1 MTAFEFFSRFSIK
14 SRLTAAFATL
24 LMLLVLAAALGQFG
38 TRSGKSA
45 LHETYGVQLAAAV
58 AISDFKY
65 NLAVGRVTLDRGLL
79 HPLTPDS
86 TESRALIAKAQTY
99 LNGAKAA
106 YATFRNLPQN
116 AEGRPLSEAVEN
128 DFRRLMDSAIE
139 PMLQAMARGD
149 TATADALAMNIIPP
163 LSLAL
168 TKSTAALNNHVVAQG
183 AGNYEQ
189 FQGDLNRIGIAS
201 ASVLALG
208 LTVALLC
215 IWGLRQAI
223 SIPLARA
230 RDTCA
235 AMSRGDLTHPIVT
248 SGADEMADLMRHLQT
263 MRDGLAETIAALLGS
278 SGAMATATSEI
289 ASGNADLSRRTESQ
303 AAALEETAA
312 SMEQLTATVK
322 QNYANSGDAQRL
334 ADQAGD
340 VARSGGTLMHRVVA
354 TMADIDAGSRQ
365 MASITSVIE
374 GIAFQTNILALNAA
388 VEAARAGEQGRGFA
402 VVATEVRMLA
412 QRSAAAAKEI
422 KGLID
427 SATVRISDG
436 STLVE
441 TAGHTMEDIVQ
452 AIQKVSAI
460 MNGLAAASKEQ
471 SDGIEQ
477 VNQAVAQMDEV
488 TQQNAALVEE
498 TAAAAMS
505 LAEQSRILQSN
516 ASRFTIRA

>member
-14 SRLTAAFATL
+14 LRLTVAFATL
-24 LMLLVLAAALGQFG
+24 LALLVIATALGQIG

-45 LHETYGVQLAAAV
+45 LRETYGVQLAAAV
-58 AISDFKY
+58 AIGDFKY
-65 NLAVGRVTLDRGLL
+65 NLAVARVTMDRGVL
-79 HPLTPDS
+79 HPLKPGS
-86 TESRALIAKAQTY
+86 PESQALSAKIQGY
-99 LNGAKAA
+99 LSGAKAA
-106 YATFRNLPQN
+106 YAHYQSLPHKPEEQHF
-116 AEGRPLSEAVEN
+116 AEAVEN
-128 DFRRLMDSAIE
+128 DFTRLMSQGIE
-139 PMLQAMARGD
+139 PTIQAIDRGD
-149 TATADALAMNIIPP
+149 MQTADNVGMNITPP
-163 LSLAL
+163 LALAL
-168 TKSTAALNNHVVAQG
+168 TKSTTALNSYLMAQG
-183 AGNYEQ
+183 AGNYDR

-201 ASVLALG
+201 A
-208 LTVALLC
+208 ALLAISLAIAALC
-215 IWGLRQAI
+215 VWGLRQAI
-223 SIPLARA
+223 SVPLARA
-230 RDTCA
+230 REACA
-235 AMSRGDLTHPIVT
+235 AMSRGDLTHPIAS
-248 SGADEMADLMRHLQT
+248 SGRDEMADLMRHLQT
-263 MRDGLAETIAALLGS
+263 MRDGLTETIAALLGS
-278 SGAMATATSEI
+278 SDAMATATREI

-322 QNYANSGDAQRL
+322 QNHASSGEAQVL
-334 ADQAGD
+334 ADRAGD

-412 QRSAAAAKEI
+412 QRSASAAKEI

-427 SATVRISDG
+427 GATVRINDG
-436 STLVE
+436 SSLVE
-441 TAGHTMEDIVQ
+441 TAGRTMDDIVQ
-452 AIQKVSAI
+452 AIQKVSGI

-477 VNQAVAQMDEV
+477 VNRAVVQMDEV

-498 TAAAAMS
+498 TAAAALS

-516 ASRFTIRA
+516 ASRFTIA